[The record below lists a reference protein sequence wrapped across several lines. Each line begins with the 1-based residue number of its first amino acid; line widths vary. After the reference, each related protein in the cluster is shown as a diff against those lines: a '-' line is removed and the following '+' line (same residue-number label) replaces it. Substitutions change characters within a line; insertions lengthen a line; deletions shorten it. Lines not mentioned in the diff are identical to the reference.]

1 MQRSVFKS
9 SCSRTQF
16 LFNSL
21 KSLYHSSLHA
31 EQLLEAAPVP
41 KSRCLDL
48 LGRLLHGRLSLL
60 GGRAVPPRFLPL
72 LAGDFSL
79 HFNAEE
85 DEEFR
90 RRLAMQLKELR
101 ETLQETQ
108 ELREGQEQD
117 FQELEPQDE
126 EEDQPYVPRSQE
138 ISMEDLTDEEL
149 SELRGLRMS
158 ASHDDGNFGS
168 SEQPETSELEGEE
181 TAEAKDPQDS
191 QEQQDAHEAREGVEH
206 VLEGEIEGVYWTGE
220 GKRIVTQT
228 PQRKTGHSGFIDG
241 QGEEIHQEVSPH
253 EANPYHPAPRAQATS
268 KVVRKGRKPKSS
280 SKTYT
285 PSDSDE

>member
-9 SCSRTQF
+9 GCSRTLV

-21 KSLYHSSLHA
+21 KSLYHNSLHA

-41 KSRCLDL
+41 KNRCLDL

-60 GGRAVPPRFLPL
+60 GGRPVPPRFLPL
-72 LAGDFSL
+72 LLGDFSL

-101 ETLQETQ
+101 DTLQETQ

-117 FQELEPQDE
+117 YQELEPQDE
-126 EEDQPYVPRSQE
+126 EEDQPYVPRSRE

-149 SELRGLRMS
+149 SEVRALRMS
-158 ASHDDGNFGS
+158 ASHDDGKFGS

-181 TAEAKDPQDS
+181 TGEAKAKDN
-191 QEQQDAHEAREGVEH
+191 QEPQDAHEAVEH
-206 VLEGEIEGVYWTGE
+206 VIEGEIEGVYWTGE

-241 QGEEIHQEVSPH
+241 QGEEIHQEESPH
-253 EANPYHPAPRAQATS
+253 VAAPYHPEPRAQATS
-268 KVVRKGRKPKSS
+268 KVVRKGRKSKSS